1 VILITTAFGTAAIV
15 FLLLVPF
22 CRVHVDDSF
31 GIIFGTIAISRGYC
45 SERCISRGVIKPNR
59 PGSLPSLARAFVLEH
74 QYSSSDVHEIE
85 EGDGREYQQ
94 AYPDTLSRKRWVP
107 APVGLA
113 TGSRQDWFP
122 HGACNDDDNDN
133 DDGGGG
139 GNKDDDTAGDKDV
152 DETLLVSENK

>member
-1 VILITTAFGTAAIV
+1 
-15 FLLLVPF
+15 
-22 CRVHVDDSF
+22 
-31 GIIFGTIAISRGYC
+31 
-45 SERCISRGVIKPNR
+45 
-59 PGSLPSLARAFVLEH
+59 LARAFVLEH

-122 HGACNDDDNDN
+122 HGACNDNDNDN
-133 DDGGGG
+133 DDDNGGGG

-152 DETLLVSENK
+152 DETLLVSENKLNSKSRVAIPKSGETKRPNKNFETLGS